1 MCETAA
7 AAAILLNNYYY
18 SSNDVMIEKE
28 KLEFANKIDAYGLV
42 YDIHSLVSCFDSELK
57 PVNCSELSFV
67 H

>member
-28 KLEFANKIDAYGLV
+28 KLELQIRLMHMVWYM
-42 YDIHSLVSCFDSELK
+42 
-57 PVNCSELSFV
+57 LST